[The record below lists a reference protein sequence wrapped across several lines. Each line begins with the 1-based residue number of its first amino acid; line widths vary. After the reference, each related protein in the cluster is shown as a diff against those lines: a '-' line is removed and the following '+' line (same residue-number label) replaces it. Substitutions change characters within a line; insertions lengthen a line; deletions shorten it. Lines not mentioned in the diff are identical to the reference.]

1 MLPVLRPRLL
11 RPRLSRQ
18 ILEACRLDSK
28 LVQIGLEFSMRVKEF
43 AWVAQRVGLEHRK
56 KESNISVRESGG
68 RMVQKFIVLL
78 VSALMLSASAH
89 SEAIGVVMMHGK
101 HGTPSQLQQLAATVA
116 NAGFLVER
124 PEMCWSATRIY
135 DQTYLECFAD
145 IDAAA
150 TRLKSHGATA
160 IVVLGMSLGGNAA
173 LGFGARRQDLK
184 AIIALAPA
192 HAPELLRRRP
202 DIAQSIAT
210 AQAAVVTGKL
220 DEKETFNDID
230 LGTIFPVN
238 TTPVIY
244 LSFFGPESLAVMP
257 DNAAHL
263 TAPVL
268 MVSGSNDPTQSNAG
282 NFFARAPF
290 DPRNEHV
297 TVEADHLSTPAAS
310 AAAVLSWLKMLAHS
324 GLAQ

>member
-1 MLPVLRPRLL
+1 M
-11 RPRLSRQ
+11 
-18 ILEACRLDSK
+18 I
-28 LVQIGLEFSMRVKEF
+28 
-43 AWVAQRVGLEHRK
+43 
-56 KESNISVRESGG
+56 
-68 RMVQKFIVLL
+68 QKFIVLL
-78 VSALMLSASAH
+78 VGALMLSASAH
-89 SEAIGVVMMHGK
+89 SETIGVVMMHGK
-101 HGTPSQLQQLAATVA
+101 HGTPSQVQQLAATVA

-150 TRLKSHGATA
+150 TRLKGHGATA

-192 HAPELLRRRP
+192 HAPELLRRRS

-210 AQAAVVTGKL
+210 AQAAIVAGKAV
-220 DEKETFNDID
+220 EKETFNDID
-230 LGTIFPVN
+230 LGRIFPVN

-244 LSFFGPESLAVMP
+244 LSFFGPESPAVMSE
-257 DNAAHL
+257 NAAHL
-263 TAPVL
+263 TAPLL

-282 NFFARAPF
+282 NIFARAPF

-297 TVEADHLSTPAAS
+297 AVEADHLGTPAAS
-310 AAAVLSWLKMLAHS
+310 ATAVLSWLKMLAHS
-324 GLAQ
+324 GLDQ